1 MVKKK
6 QISKYK
12 LSKNQHLFSTCS
24 YCPKK
29 SYLPNSSKLNVFGNA
44 QMQNLHFFQQIEK
57 KPKISFL
64 YITKSNK
71 KEIAKIHKL
80 KINEWRTNLL
90 NKIYVFM

>member
-57 KPKISFL
+57 NQKSHFFISL
-64 YITKSNK
+64 NLIK
-71 KEIAKIHKL
+71 KK
-80 KINEWRTNLL
+80 
-90 NKIYVFM
+90 